1 VKERLADVLG
11 DFTRFYDTLISL
23 VYDTFEF
30 FYNERTNPRLT
41 FFTDQTVVSIVGIVC
56 VMKTTMG
63 KSTMRLSSFIT
74 RGPIHT
80 VDIRT
85 KVIYA
90 MSEGGKRRLTF
101 FTDQTVVSIVGIVCV
116 MKTTMGKLEF
126 EEFVAML
133 ARVSSGVI
141 DMRIN

>member
-1 VKERLADVLG
+1 
-11 DFTRFYDTLISL
+11 
-23 VYDTFEF
+23 
-30 FYNERTNPRLT
+30 
-41 FFTDQTVVSIVGIVC
+41 
-56 VMKTTMG
+56 
-63 KSTMRLSSFIT
+63 
-74 RGPIHT
+74 
-80 VDIRT
+80 
-85 KVIYA
+85 